1 MNTALTSSPEEA
13 ARYIN
18 RGRLVAFPTET
29 VYGLGAD
36 ITSTAA
42 LESIFKAK
50 GRPSDNPLIV
60 HISSPARI
68 REVAATVTPEAEK
81 LIEKFFPG
89 PLTLILPRQPWISDL
104 VTAGRSTVGVR
115 CPSNPLTREF
125 LSCCTHPVA
134 APSANI
140 SGKPSSTDWHSVQQD
155 LQGRIDCILKGSAS
169 AIGLESTIVDC
180 SSPVPMLLRQ
190 GAVSLETLQ
199 EVLPSI
205 KASTRHNSSQK
216 APLSPGQKYP
226 HYAPRAQ
233 VILFDT
239 GTGPTAV
246 IPQNAAYIGTAQPPD
261 GFRKV
266 LRCPDLDT
274 YAHNLFRFFRECD
287 RQGIGTICCQRPPSS
302 GIGRALQDRIERA
315 AEPR

>member
-1 MNTALTSSPEEA
+1 MNTVLTSSPQEA
-13 ARYIN
+13 AGYIN
-18 RGRLVAFPTET
+18 QGGLVAFPTET

-36 ITSTAA
+36 ITSEDA
-42 LESIFKAK
+42 LTGIFKAK

-68 REVAATVTPEAEK
+68 GEVAATVTPEAET
-81 LIEKFFPG
+81 LMEIFFPG

-115 CPSNPLTREF
+115 CPGNALTREF

-140 SGKPSSTDWHSVQQD
+140 SGRPSSTDWHAVQHD
-155 LQGRIDCILKGSAS
+155 LQGKIDCILKGSSS

-180 SSPVPMLLRQ
+180 SSPVPTLLRQ
-190 GAVSLETLQ
+190 GAVSLETLRD
-199 EVLPSI
+199 VLPSI
-205 KASTRHNSSQK
+205 QASTRHTPGK
-216 APLSPGQKYP
+216 TPRSPGQKYP

-233 VILFDT
+233 VVLIDT
-239 GTGPTAV
+239 DATKTAAV
-246 IPQNAAYIGTAQPPD
+246 PENTAYIGMGKAPE
-261 GFRKV
+261 GFRKT
-266 LRCPDLDT
+266 LQCPDLDT
-274 YAHNLFRFFRECD
+274 YAHSLFRFFRECD
-287 RQGIGTICCQRPPSS
+287 HEGISTIYCQRPPSS
-302 GIGRALQDRIERA
+302 GIGRALHDRIERA